1 MNYDIP
7 KRTLGSSGITVSA
20 VGLGC
25 NRIGED
31 IQSDDEW
38 IRMLYQAADWG
49 ITVYDTAAQYAGGRS
64 QELVGRAFGN
74 RDDVVIATKVSP
86 IRDEH
91 GARFTYESIVEGAE
105 NCLRVLRRECI
116 DVLQTHGSGSLEEVS
131 NPVFA
136 EAMTRLQEQGKIRL
150 RASAT
155 FDADGA
161 RYAIEHGLVD
171 VLQVTYNL
179 VDRAHSLPVL
189 PLAAGHGVGLL
200 ARMPYQRGSLTGKF
214 RPGEEVADGHR
225 AKLQGDRLADDVA
238 AAERFRDL
246 GERRD
251 GGMAEL
257 AMQYVLAE
265 ERIAATIPGARST
278 EQLRS
283 NIENAL
289 APALRE
295 EEAREIDRIQRA
307 IDDLQAHD

>member
-1 MNYDIP
+1 MRYDIP
-7 KRTLGSSGITVSA
+7 ARPLGSSGIAVSA

-38 IRMLYQAADWG
+38 IRMLRQAADWG
-49 ITVYDTAAQYAGGRS
+49 ITVYDTATQYAGGRS
-64 QELVGRAFGN
+64 QELVGKAFGN
-74 RDDVVIATKVSP
+74 RDDVVIATKVTP
-86 IRDEH
+86 IRDDR
-91 GARFTYESIVEGAE
+91 GRRFTYESIIEGAE
-105 NCLRVLRRECI
+105 NCLRLLRREAI
-116 DVLQTHGSGSLEEVS
+116 DVLQTHGSGALDEVS
-131 NPVFA
+131 NPDFA
-136 EAMTRLQEQGKIRL
+136 KAMNRLQEQGKIRL

-155 FDADGA
+155 FDAEGA

-189 PLAAGHGVGLL
+189 PLAAERGVGLL

-225 AKLQGDRLADDVA
+225 AKLQGDKLADDIA
-238 AAERFRDL
+238 AAERFREL
-246 GERRD
+246 GERRE

-257 AMQYVLAE
+257 AMQYVLSE
-265 ERIAATIPGARST
+265 TRISATIPGARSIDQIRT
-278 EQLRS
+278 

-289 APALRE
+289 APPLTA
-295 EEAREIDRIQRA
+295 EEAREIERIQGGT
-307 IDDLQAHD
+307 

>member
-1 MNYDIP
+1 MHYDIP
-7 KRTLGSSGITVSA
+7 TRTLGSSGIAVSA
-20 VGLGC
+20 IGLGC

-31 IQSDDEW
+31 INSDDEW
-38 IRMLYQAADWG
+38 IRMLRQAADWG
-49 ITVYDTAAQYAGGRS
+49 VTVFDTATQYAAGRS

-74 RDDVVIATKVSP
+74 RGDVVIATKVTP
-86 IRDEH
+86 IRDGN

-105 NCLRVLRRECI
+105 KCLRILRRECI

-131 NPVFA
+131 NPDFA
-136 EAMTRLQEQGKIRL
+136 EAMNRLQEQGKIRL

-155 FDADGA
+155 FDAEGG

-179 VDRAHSLPVL
+179 VDRAHALPVL
-189 PLAAGHGVGLL
+189 PLAAERGVGLL

-225 AKLQGDRLADDVA
+225 AKLQGDKLADDVA
-238 AAERFRDL
+238 VAERFREL
-246 GERRD
+246 GERRK

-257 AMQYVLAE
+257 AMQYVLHE
-265 ERIAATIPGARST
+265 KRISATIPGARSI
-278 EQLRS
+278 EQLRT

-289 APALRE
+289 APPLTE
-295 EEAREIDRIQRA
+295 EEAREIERIQE
-307 IDDLQAHD
+307 DG